1 MQLSDLDSVEEDHG
15 SDKDLDDLLNE
26 DNPHFKKS
34 ESKVSKEE
42 KLKKSVIENK
52 RSLKYLDNPQE
63 DQTKS
68 IPLKS
73 SMTLS
78 NSILRASTVSR
89 KNTNNIKANAGVPFL
104 SKNAKNANES
114 ELTNEFY
121 DEKVESKFILKF
133 YLNSANLEYY
143 HAVDKMKSLG
153 VLQNEM
159 DLMDHIIEFSKKSNL
174 DSDTFDN
181 KKFFIKNQMD
191 VRISHY

>member
-1 MQLSDLDSVEEDHG
+1 MSDLDSVEEHHG

-42 KLKKSVIENK
+42 KEEKLKKSEIENK

-68 IPLKS
+68 IPLKT

-89 KNTNNIKANAGVPFL
+89 KNTNNITANAGVPFL
-104 SKNAKNANES
+104 SKNAIES

-133 YLNSANLEYY
+133 IN
-143 HAVDKMKSLG
+143 
-153 VLQNEM
+153 
-159 DLMDHIIEFSKKSNL
+159 
-174 DSDTFDN
+174 
-181 KKFFIKNQMD
+181 FIT
-191 VRISHY
+191 ILLF